1 MAVFQVNTDT
11 LVQAVSVAEK
21 ANQEISSAMSLL
33 NMVAEHTDWEC
44 PERDLLVEKTR
55 ANKVKIKDIQTK
67 SEGFYNAIAQ
77 AKDQFLETEKN
88 CSNRSNQ
95 MDALISELQNIVPG
109 VAGETTGFPDLI
121 SIADF
126 SNVAGS

>member
-11 LVQAVSVAEK
+11 LVQAVSVADR

-33 NMVAEHTDWEC
+33 NQVAEHTDWEC
-44 PERDLLVEKTR
+44 PERDLLIQKTR
-55 ANKVKIKDIQTK
+55 DNKAKIKDIQAK
-67 SEGFYNAIAQ
+67 SDSFYHAISQ

-88 CSNRSNQ
+88 CANRSNQ
-95 MDALISELQNIVPG
+95 MDALISDLQNIVPG
-109 VAGETTGFPDLI
+109 LNAGVSVSDNI

-126 SNVAGS
+126 SNVMIS

>member
-11 LVQAVSVAEK
+11 IIQAVSVADK
-21 ANQEISSAMSLL
+21 ANQEITSAMNLL
-33 NMVAEHTDWEC
+33 NQVAEHTDWEC
-44 PERDLLVEKTR
+44 PERDLLIEKTR
-55 ANKVKIKDIQTK
+55 NNKAKIKEIQTK
-67 SEGFYNAIAQ
+67 SDGFYHAISQ

-88 CSNRSNQ
+88 CTTRSNQ

-109 VAGETTGFPDLI
+109 LDSNVSVTDNI